1 MTAVQP
7 SGSVRDS
14 AEEPLELEPIA
25 DLSSVRAEWTKL
37 AERTQNIFATWEW
50 NALWWQHYGRPG
62 SLLAT
67 ACRSPDGD
75 VRAILPFFLWR
86 RRPLRVVRLIAHDT
100 ADQLGPICAPEDR
113 EQAGR
118 ASRALLAR
126 VGARVLVA
134 ERLSAEEGWP
144 GLLGGRR
151 LVHEP
156 SPRVRFGDGGWE
168 AFLRSR
174 SRNFRSQVRSRERK
188 LFTRYRAAFRLAADA
203 ERLPADLD
211 SLFALHRARW
221 ASARTDFVRHESFH
235 RQLAAVALERGWLR
249 LWLLEVEGEPR
260 AACYGFRFGD
270 VECFYQSGRDPA
282 WESSSVGSLVLLHAV
297 REALSD
303 GVAEY
308 RLLRGGEAY
317 KYRLAT
323 DDPGLESVGVTRGLD
338 VSALL
343 GLAAVGVRMRRRWR
357 SAVTRALPSVLGGA
371 FASAYELSSAVAITW

>member
-86 RRPLRVVRLIAHDT
+86 RRPLRVVRLIGHDT
-100 ADQLGPICAPEDR
+100 ADRLGPVCAPGDR
-113 EQAGR
+113 ELAARATRGVLAQA
-118 ASRALLAR
+118 
-126 VGARVLVA
+126 GARVLVA
-134 ERLSAEEGWP
+134 ERLPLDEGWP
-144 GLLGGRR
+144 ELLGGRTLAR
-151 LVHEP
+151 EP
-156 SPRVRFGDGGWE
+156 SPIVRGGPGGWE
-168 AFLRSR
+168 AFLGSR
-174 SRNFRSQVRSRERK
+174 SRNFRWQLRSRERK
-188 LFTRYRAAFRLAADA
+188 LFTRHRAEFRLAADPD
-203 ERLPADLD
+203 RLPADLD

-221 ASARTDFVRHESFH
+221 TGARTSFLRHESFH
-235 RQLAAVALERGWLR
+235 REFAAAALEQGWLR
-249 LWLLEVEGEPR
+249 LWLLEVEGWPR

-270 VECFYQSGRDPA
+270 RECFYQSGRDPA
-282 WESSSVGSLVLLHAV
+282 WDSSSVGVLVLAHAV

-303 GVAEY
+303 GVSEY
-308 RLLRGGEAY
+308 HLLRGGEKY

-323 DDPGLESVGVTRGLD
+323 DDPGVAAVGVTRGLPGRT
-338 VSALL
+338 AL
-343 GLAAVGVRMRRRWR
+343 GVALAYYRSRRRLR
-357 SAVTRALPSVLGGA
+357 AVRGRRQAGA
-371 FASAYELSSAVAITW
+371 